1 MRVVLSNAST
11 AWGGVH
17 QVTEDLARG
26 LVARGH
32 EVVVFCRPDSRLESR
47 MRPIVPCEAV
57 LRGMD
62 FHPLVLARCA
72 RALRRHRP
80 DVVLALMKKDVR
92 LTAPAARLLG
102 IPAVVRHANDRPLRD
117 GAYHRWLYGRLPA
130 HQIVNSE
137 ATRRT
142 LLASAPWLDPRRM
155 TVVHNSIDLDRFRDA
170 APADLDLPAGAL
182 AVGFVG
188 RFEGRK
194 GLIELLAAWPSVAA
208 AVPRA
213 HLVLAGAGELEDEV
227 ARRARDLPRVRLLG
241 LRTDVP
247 AVLRALDLLLVP
259 SRWEGFGMVALE
271 GLAAGTPVIAAR
283 ASSLPEIVRDGVDGV
298 LVPPGDPAALA
309 AASIALLGD
318 DGARARLRTAGPARA
333 AQFSPDRMID
343 AFEAVLRSASGA
355 G

>member
-1 MRVVLSNAST
+1 MRAVLSNAST

-26 LVARGH
+26 LLARGH

-47 MRPIVPCEAV
+47 MRPIVPCEAI

-62 FHPLVLARCA
+62 FHPVALTRCA
-72 RALRRHRP
+72 RALRRHNP
-80 DVVLALMKKDVR
+80 NVVLALMKKDVR

-102 IPAVVRHANDRPLRD
+102 IPVVVRHANDRPLRD
-117 GAYHRWLYGRLPA
+117 SAYHRWLYGRLPA
-130 HQIVNSE
+130 HQVVNSE

-142 LLASAPWLDPRRM
+142 LLGSAPWLDPARL
-155 TVVHNSIDLDRFRDA
+155 TVVLNSIDPARFRDA
-170 APADLDLPAGAL
+170 RPADLGLPSGSL

-194 GLIELLAAWPSVAA
+194 GLIDLLDAWPSVAA

-213 HLVLAGAGELEDEV
+213 HLVLAGAGELEDAV

-247 AVLRALDLLLVP
+247 AVMRALDLLLVP

-271 GLAAGTPVIAAR
+271 GLAAGIPVIAAG

-309 AASIALLGD
+309 GATIALLRNEPE
-318 DGARARLRTAGPARA
+318 RARLREAGPARA
-333 AQFSPDRMID
+333 AEFSPDRMID
-343 AFEAVLRSASGA
+343 GFEAVLRRASGA
-355 G
+355 S